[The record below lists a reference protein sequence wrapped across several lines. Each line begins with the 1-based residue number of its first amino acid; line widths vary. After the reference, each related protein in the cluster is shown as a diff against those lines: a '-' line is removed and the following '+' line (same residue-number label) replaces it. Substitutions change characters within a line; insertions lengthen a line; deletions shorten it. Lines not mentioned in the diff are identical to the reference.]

1 MLEQTVSSQK
11 ALIDQHGHGISV
23 RNSLINDNSTTSSL
37 SSMDIADKHT
47 TKTSHSDVLKIPKVS
62 AKQQALSRQFS
73 NNEPNIPN
81 TFMAHDSKADN
92 SKNVPSINQSNSS
105 RTQNKSP
112 SSVFKPDQC
121 IIISINK
128 VYATT
133 HNFNQDRI
141 HKEINH
147 AYGPMII
154 ERITPY
160 KYISDFPKV
169 CLQLSRSET
178 AKHVASAWKS
188 DLFGGSSARTT
199 IKYDAIKPTT
209 MMCMLCMPLSTD
221 DINIMKDIE
230 RVYNNISA
238 KRLYKNGKQLHTML
252 LTFASEKEQSRALEE
267 GIHLISS
274 GVLCH
279 CEILIQ

>member
-1 MLEQTVSSQK
+1 MCSSDLQHQVVNSQSVQSTSDTTSINSKPPCNHCPSCGQLSSEVQQLKLTIDSLVTRIGLLEQTVSSQK

-23 RNSLINDNSTTSSL
+23 RNSLINANSTTSSL

-47 TKTSHSDVLKIPKVS
+47 TKSSHSDVLKIPKVS
-62 AKQQALSRQFS
+62 AKQQALSRQSS
-73 NNEPNIPN
+73 NNEPSIPN

-112 SSVFKPDQC
+112 ASVFKPDQC

-133 HNFNQDRI
+133 HNFNQDGI

-147 AYGPMII
+147 AYEPMII

-160 KYISDFPKV
+160 KYISDFLKV

-188 DLFGGSSARTT
+188 D
-199 IKYDAIKPTT
+199 
-209 MMCMLCMPLSTD
+209 
-221 DINIMKDIE
+221 
-230 RVYNNISA
+230 
-238 KRLYKNGKQLHTML
+238 
-252 LTFASEKEQSRALEE
+252 
-267 GIHLISS
+267 
-274 GVLCH
+274 
-279 CEILIQ
+279 